1 MLDSLTNRLT
11 GILDRLRG
19 FGRLTEENIQEA
31 LREVRVALLEAD
43 VNFKVVKGFIDRV
56 RVKAVGQDVLQSLT
70 PGQQVVK
77 VVRDELVELL
87 GGSAHRL
94 AMAPHPPTVVMLVG
108 LQGSGKTTSAAK
120 LARHFQKQGQ
130 HPLLAAADV
139 YRPAAVDQLKT
150 LGAQLGI
157 PVVGEATQRPVEIC
171 AAARDEAARR
181 GLSPLILDTAG
192 RLHID
197 EEMLE
202 ELRAIKR
209 AVGPHHVLLVVD
221 AMTGQDAVTVAEKF
235 NAAIGIDAVVL
246 TKMDGDA
253 RGGAA
258 LSVRQVTG
266 RPIAF
271 VGVGEKTEAL
281 EPFHPDRLAQR
292 ILGMGDVLSL
302 VEKAQATVD
311 AGQAE
316 ALAQKIHDDT
326 FTLEDFATQLR
337 QLRSMGPLGQLM
349 DMVPFFKGARGLP
362 KEMTGEEQELDRYTA
377 IIGSMTPHERRE
389 PSVINGSRRARIAR
403 GSGTNVS
410 DVNRLLKQYGQLRK
424 MMKGLKNMEGRMGKF
439 KGALPFLADLMRQM
453 PIPLALDF
461 LEVSSYGEAT
471 ESSGVVR
478 ILKDLAKPIEGR
490 DVVVVEDILD
500 TGHTLAYVIEHL
512 RSKQPASVR
521 LCTLLDKPARRIVP
535 IQIDYRGFE
544 IPDKFVVGYGLD
556 YAERYRNLPFIG
568 VLKPEVYR
576 GEP

>member
-139 YRPAAVDQLKT
+139 YRPAAIDQLKT
-150 LGAQLGI
+150 LGAQLGV
-157 PVVGEATQRPVEIC
+157 PVVGEADQRPVAIC
-171 AAARDEAARR
+171 SEARDEAARR

-209 AVGPHHVLLVVD
+209 SVGPHHVLLVVD

-235 NAAIGIDAVVL
+235 NAAVGIDALVL

-258 LSVRQVTG
+258 LSVREVTG

-271 VGVGEKTEAL
+271 VGVGEKTDAL
-281 EPFHPDRLAQR
+281 EPFHPDRLASR

-302 VEKAQATVD
+302 VEKAQEAVD
-311 AGQAE
+311 QKTAE
-316 ALAQKIHDDT
+316 AMIKKLREDN
-326 FTLEDFATQLR
+326 FTLDDFRQQLKQVR
-337 QLRSMGPLGQLM
+337 QMGPLDQVLGMIPGLGKM
-349 DMVPFFKGARGLP
+349 MKGGMGDLA
-362 KEMTGEEQELDRYTA
+362 GEQKDLDRFDA
-377 IIGSMTPHERRE
+377 IISSMTPGERTHPE
-389 PSVINGSRRARIAR
+389 VVNGSRRQRIAR
-403 GSGTNVS
+403 GSGTSVS
-410 DVNRLLKQYGQLRK
+410 DVNRLLKQHAQLRK
-424 MMKGLKNMEGRMGKF
+424 MMKQFKGMEGKLGRM
-439 KGALPFLADLMRQM
+439 KGL
-453 PIPLALDF
+453 
-461 LEVSSYGEAT
+461 
-471 ESSGVVR
+471 
-478 ILKDLAKPIEGR
+478 
-490 DVVVVEDILD
+490 
-500 TGHTLAYVIEHL
+500 
-512 RSKQPASVR
+512 
-521 LCTLLDKPARRIVP
+521 
-535 IQIDYRGFE
+535 
-544 IPDKFVVGYGLD
+544 
-556 YAERYRNLPFIG
+556 
-568 VLKPEVYR
+568 
-576 GEP
+576 

>member
-130 HPLLAAADV
+130 HPLLAAVDV

-157 PVVGEATQRPVEIC
+157 PVVGEATQRPVDIC

-209 AVGPHHVLLVVD
+209 AVSPHHVLLVVD

-235 NAAIGIDAVVL
+235 NAAIGVDAVIL

-271 VGVGEKTEAL
+271 VGMGEKTDAL

-311 AGQAE
+311 AGQVE
-316 ALAQKIHDDT
+316 ALAQKIRDDA
-326 FTLEDFATQLR
+326 FTLEDFATQLK

-349 DMVPFFKGARGLP
+349 DMVPFFKGAKGLP
-362 KEMTGEEQELDRYTA
+362 KEMTGEEQELDRYGA
-377 IIGSMTPHERRE
+377 IIASMTPHERRE

-403 GSGTNVS
+403 GSGTSVS
-410 DVNRLLKQYGQLRK
+410 DVNRLLKQYAQLKK

-439 KGALPFLADLMRQM
+439 KGALPFLPR
-453 PIPLALDF
+453 
-461 LEVSSYGEAT
+461 
-471 ESSGVVR
+471 
-478 ILKDLAKPIEGR
+478 
-490 DVVVVEDILD
+490 
-500 TGHTLAYVIEHL
+500 
-512 RSKQPASVR
+512 
-521 LCTLLDKPARRIVP
+521 
-535 IQIDYRGFE
+535 
-544 IPDKFVVGYGLD
+544 
-556 YAERYRNLPFIG
+556 
-568 VLKPEVYR
+568 
-576 GEP
+576 

>member
-157 PVVGEATQRPVEIC
+157 PVVGEATQRPVDIC

-202 ELRAIKR
+202 ELRVIKR

-235 NAAIGIDAVVL
+235 NAAIGIDAVIL

-316 ALAQKIHDDT
+316 ALAQKIRDDT

-349 DMVPFFKGARGLP
+349 DMVPFFKGAKGLP
-362 KEMTGEEQELDRYTA
+362 KEMTGEEQELDRYGA
-377 IIGSMTPHERRE
+377 IIASMTPHERRE

-403 GSGTNVS
+403 GSGTSVS
-410 DVNRLLKQYGQLRK
+410 DVNRLLKQYAQLRK
-424 MMKGLKNMEGRMGKF
+424 MMKGLKTMEGRMGKF
-439 KGALPFLADLMRQM
+439 KGALPFLPR
-453 PIPLALDF
+453 
-461 LEVSSYGEAT
+461 
-471 ESSGVVR
+471 
-478 ILKDLAKPIEGR
+478 
-490 DVVVVEDILD
+490 
-500 TGHTLAYVIEHL
+500 
-512 RSKQPASVR
+512 
-521 LCTLLDKPARRIVP
+521 
-535 IQIDYRGFE
+535 
-544 IPDKFVVGYGLD
+544 
-556 YAERYRNLPFIG
+556 
-568 VLKPEVYR
+568 
-576 GEP
+576 

>member
-43 VNFKVVKGFIDRV
+43 VNFKVVKAFIDRV

-139 YRPAAVDQLKT
+139 YRPAAVEQLRT

-157 PVVGEATQRPVEIC
+157 PVVGEATQRPVDIC

-202 ELRAIKR
+202 ELRAIRR

-235 NAAIGIDAVVL
+235 NAAVGIDAVIL

-316 ALAQKIHDDT
+316 ALAQKIRDDT
-326 FTLEDFATQLR
+326 FTLEDFATQLK
-337 QLRSMGPLGQLM
+337 QLRSMGPLGQIM
-349 DMVPFFKGARGLP
+349 DMVPFFKGKGLP
-362 KEMTGEEQELDRYTA
+362 KEMSGEEQELDRYGA
-377 IIGSMTPHERRE
+377 IIASMTPHERRE

-403 GSGTNVS
+403 GSGTSVS
-410 DVNRLLKQYGQLRK
+410 DVNRLLKQYAQLRK

-439 KGALPFLADLMRQM
+439 KGALPFLPR
-453 PIPLALDF
+453 
-461 LEVSSYGEAT
+461 
-471 ESSGVVR
+471 
-478 ILKDLAKPIEGR
+478 
-490 DVVVVEDILD
+490 
-500 TGHTLAYVIEHL
+500 
-512 RSKQPASVR
+512 
-521 LCTLLDKPARRIVP
+521 
-535 IQIDYRGFE
+535 
-544 IPDKFVVGYGLD
+544 
-556 YAERYRNLPFIG
+556 
-568 VLKPEVYR
+568 
-576 GEP
+576 